1 MVAVAPPPHRSFVPA
16 QVDVADFARLESLY
30 RDLLERPVD
39 TVERLQRWLADF
51 AELSAVVDEY
61 GSRRYIDKSCHTDD
75 KAIEQAYLH
84 FVENVEPRIKPLYFQ
99 LQKKFLE
106 SPARTQ
112 LPLKGL
118 NILSRKWAADVD
130 LFRDENVP
138 LETELTKLANEYD
151 KIMGGM
157 VVEFRGK
164 EYTPQQMGRFGDDA
178 DRATRQAA
186 WEASTNRRLVERE
199 RIEAVFDRQLPLR
212 AKVARNAG

>member
-1 MVAVAPPPHRSFVPA
+1 MVTATQAPQRSFVPVQIDA
-16 QVDVADFARLESLY
+16 ADFAQLEPLY
-30 RDLLERPVD
+30 RDLLDRSVD
-39 TVERLQRWLADF
+39 TVEQLQHWLADF

-75 KAIEQAYLH
+75 QAIEQAYLH
-84 FVENVEPRIKPLYFQ
+84 FIENVEPRIKPLYFR
-99 LQKKFLE
+99 LQRKFLE

-118 NILSRKWAADVD
+118 GILARKWGADVD
-130 LFRDENVP
+130 LFREENVT

-157 VVEFRGK
+157 AVEFRGK

-186 WEASTNRRLVERE
+186 WDATTGRRLAERE
-199 RIEAVFDRQLPLR
+199 RIEAVFDRQL
-212 AKVARNAG
+212 